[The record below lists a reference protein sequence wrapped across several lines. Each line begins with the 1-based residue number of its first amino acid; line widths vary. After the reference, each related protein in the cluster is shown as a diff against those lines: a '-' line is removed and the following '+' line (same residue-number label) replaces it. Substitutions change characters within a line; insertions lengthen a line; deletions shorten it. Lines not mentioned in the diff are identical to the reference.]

1 MKKIK
6 VAYPLLVV
14 FALAA
19 GVFLGSRWP
28 GINILR
34 HGGSDK
40 LDRIL
45 SIIHEDYVDE
55 IDTDSL
61 LEQAIPDLL
70 AKLDPHTAYIP
81 ADDLEEVNNELEG
94 SFSGIG
100 ISFQLMQDTITVLE
114 VISGGPSERVG
125 LKAGDRIVTVNDSTV
140 AGVKIKQDAVLK
152 LLRGPKDTKVKLG
165 ISRGGSPEMFSYTV
179 TRGDIPVN
187 SIDASYIVSPTIGYI
202 KVNKFGRNTYQEFFT
217 QMMMLRRDGARKYIV
232 DLRGNSGGY
241 LDQAILMTNL
251 FLPAGS
257 EIVSTRGRNGFDG
270 RPAIADGTGTFQT
283 DSLVVLMDEFS
294 ASASEIMAG
303 AVQDN
308 DRATI
313 IGRRSFGKGLVQTQR
328 DLGDG
333 SALRITT
340 ARYYTPSGRC
350 IQKPFVKGE
359 VDNYQ
364 LEVYDRYRSGEVF
377 SADSVRP
384 DTTLLYHTRG
394 GRQVYGGGGIMP
406 DVFVPTDTA
415 DMTGYLRQVVNSGL
429 LNRFAFEY
437 VDVNRSRLA
446 EATTVNDILALL
458 PSDALLLQDFVTYAA
473 KSGVAARW
481 YYINIS
487 RNLIVNQ
494 LKALIARDAL
504 GVAAYYEIANMR
516 DKMVERAIEELSNL
530 PSDDGQTGNTPK
542 NQKPQAAA
550 HRP

>member
-1 MKKIK
+1 
-6 VAYPLLVV
+6 
-14 FALAA
+14 
-19 GVFLGSRWP
+19 
-28 GINILR
+28 
-34 HGGSDK
+34 
-40 LDRIL
+40 
-45 SIIHEDYVDE
+45 
-55 IDTDSL
+55 
-61 LEQAIPDLL
+61 
-70 AKLDPHTAYIP
+70 
-81 ADDLEEVNNELEG
+81 
-94 SFSGIG
+94 
-100 ISFQLMQDTITVLE
+100 
-114 VISGGPSERVG
+114 
-125 LKAGDRIVTVNDSTV
+125 
-140 AGVKIKQDAVLK
+140 
-152 LLRGPKDTKVKLG
+152 
-165 ISRGGSPEMFSYTV
+165 MFSYTV

-437 VDVNRSRLA
+437 VDAYRSRLA

-550 HRP
+550 H